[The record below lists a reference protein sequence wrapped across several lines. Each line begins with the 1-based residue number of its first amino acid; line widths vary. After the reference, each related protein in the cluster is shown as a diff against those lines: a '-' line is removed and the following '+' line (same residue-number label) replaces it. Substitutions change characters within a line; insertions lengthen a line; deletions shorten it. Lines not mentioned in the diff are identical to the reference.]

1 MNTKQITRLI
11 VALILVAVVGWLL
24 VSKDNQSW
32 NQGEA
37 SIGGAIM
44 PELSI
49 NDIQKMTITDAEGA
63 VTLLKEEETWRV
75 SERSAYAADFAKI
88 RDLLIQI
95 ADTKILRPM
104 KVGESQ
110 LGRLELQVP
119 GEGDKSGTLLTFFAE
134 GETPQAKLLLGKQ
147 SMKKS
152 EASSFG
158 GGEFPDG
165 RYIMVDGDMQRISQV
180 SETFSAVTTE
190 PKQWLDKTFFKVE
203 KLQSVSVTHP
213 DVTNNWSVSRESD
226 SGDMVLAGLAE
237 GEEMDS
243 SRTYSLKNV
252 LSSPSFNDIVGGEVD
267 QEALGM
273 DQAIKAEL
281 KTFDGFAYTVE
292 LGSPNED
299 EEYPVRVGMT
309 AEIAETRVSPE
320 EESDE
325 DKERLDKEH
334 AEQVAK
340 LKEKLEAES
349 GLAGKVFWVSK
360 WTVDTLL
367 KVRSELIKQPEDEL
381 TEETADPSAPEI
393 QIPGL
398 EGLTNPL
405 GLEGQ

>member
-252 LSSPSFNDIVGGEVD
+252 LSSPSFNDI
-267 QEALGM
+267 
-273 DQAIKAEL
+273 
-281 KTFDGFAYTVE
+281 
-292 LGSPNED
+292 
-299 EEYPVRVGMT
+299 
-309 AEIAETRVSPE
+309 
-320 EESDE
+320 
-325 DKERLDKEH
+325 
-334 AEQVAK
+334 
-340 LKEKLEAES
+340 
-349 GLAGKVFWVSK
+349 
-360 WTVDTLL
+360 
-367 KVRSELIKQPEDEL
+367 
-381 TEETADPSAPEI
+381 
-393 QIPGL
+393 
-398 EGLTNPL
+398 
-405 GLEGQ
+405 